1 MSPHATDL
9 AESVAG
15 LTLRGGKR
23 TRAFLCWLGHES
35 VKGDKRNAINKVL
48 MNAMMAVE
56 LFQSFALIH
65 DDIIDGDA
73 LRRDGA
79 AIHEKFKAESLP
91 FNVKHAAHFG
101 ESMAILAGDL
111 AIAWADELMEKVK
124 SEKSKANSIYQR
136 MKEEV
141 ILGQSL
147 DVLSASGM
155 PSADRTTIN
164 RYKTAWYSVVRPL
177 QIGAAIAGAGQ
188 KTIDAFVPYGLAVG
202 EGYQARDD
210 FLDGGIHAQSWNDR
224 SVQILQDATRA
235 IDGLA
240 IRQQTRT
247 LFEDF
252 SRFAINRET

>member
-79 AIHEKFKAESLP
+79 AIHEKFK
-91 FNVKHAAHFG
+91 G
-101 ESMAILAGDL
+101 ES
-111 AIAWADELMEKVK
+111 
-124 SEKSKANSIYQR
+124 
-136 MKEEV
+136 
-141 ILGQSL
+141 
-147 DVLSASGM
+147 
-155 PSADRTTIN
+155 
-164 RYKTAWYSVVRPL
+164 
-177 QIGAAIAGAGQ
+177 
-188 KTIDAFVPYGLAVG
+188 
-202 EGYQARDD
+202 
-210 FLDGGIHAQSWNDR
+210 
-224 SVQILQDATRA
+224 
-235 IDGLA
+235 
-240 IRQQTRT
+240 
-247 LFEDF
+247 
-252 SRFAINRET
+252 